1 MGGTSGIG
9 KAVAELLLAGQ
20 WKVAISGIPV
30 DDLSVISANY
40 KDQVLVKY
48 IDCSKENFSDELS
61 ALVSELGGM
70 DLFIFSSG
78 VGHLNKDIG
87 FAAENPANKVNV
99 LGFTEALDWAY
110 RFFQEQKH
118 GHLVGVTSMAGM
130 FGFRTSPAYTA
141 AKGYQINYIEAL
153 IQKAN
158 KSDHPIYVTEVRP
171 GFVDTEIS
179 KDLKRFW
186 VASPQKAAKQIVAG
200 IRRKRKIIYVTKRW
214 RLMALV
220 VELIPRFVRR
230 RL

>member
-9 KAVAELLLAGQ
+9 KAVAELLLSAS
-20 WKVAISGIPV
+20 WKVAITGIPV
-30 DDLSVISANY
+30 DDLSALSAKY
-40 KDQVLVKY
+40 KEQVLVKY

-61 ALVSELGGM
+61 ALVRELGGM
-70 DLFIFSSG
+70 DLFMFSSG

-87 FAAENPANKVNV
+87 FTAENPANKVNV

-110 RFFQEQKH
+110 RFFQNQKH

-158 KSDHPIYVTEVRP
+158 KSDHPVYVTEVRP

-179 KDLKRFW
+179 RELKRFW

-200 IRRKRKIIYVTKRW
+200 IRRKRKIVYVTKRW
-214 RLMALV
+214 RFMAIIV
-220 VELIPRFVRR
+220 DMIPRFIRR